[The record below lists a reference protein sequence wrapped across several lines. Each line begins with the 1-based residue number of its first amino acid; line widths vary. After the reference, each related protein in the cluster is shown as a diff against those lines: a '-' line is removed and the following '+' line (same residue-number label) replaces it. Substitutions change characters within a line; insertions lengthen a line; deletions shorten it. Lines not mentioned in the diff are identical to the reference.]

1 VGPGQRS
8 RRVIVTDSE
17 QRAALAVVRSL
28 GRAGHEVMAVG
39 HKATALA
46 KSSRYALA
54 HEMVANPFTEPA
66 QFTNDIALLVGRW
79 RADVVLPVAE
89 QSHLALLPQRERLAP
104 AIVAAGS
111 YDAFRHVSD
120 KDLVLATAARLGI
133 HVPRQVLVPD
143 RDAARRSEDDAALA
157 FPVVLKPARSVVG
170 GNHFSV
176 LHARDLAEY
185 RERLASL
192 PDHAF
197 PLLVQQRIVGR
208 GQGVF
213 LLVWG
218 GELVASFAHRRLRE
232 MPPSGG
238 ASVLSESIPA
248 DPELVRLSRA
258 LLDELG
264 WDGVAM
270 VEYKVET
277 ATGRAFIMEING
289 RFWGT
294 TQLAID
300 AGVDFPALLV
310 AAALGDT
317 LPAAPAYRDG
327 VRLRQWWGD
336 VDHLITRLR
345 HSPTKLSLPADAP
358 SNRRVLGEFLRWRS
372 NSSLDAFRLDDPRP
386 FLRDTATW
394 LRGRLLRGDA

>member
-1 VGPGQRS
+1 VGSGHRR

-39 HKATALA
+39 HKAQALA
-46 KSSRYALA
+46 KASRFACA
-54 HEMVANPFTEPA
+54 HEMVANPFSEPG
-66 QFTNDIALLVGRW
+66 QFTNDIAALVTRW
-79 RADVVLPVAE
+79 NADVVLPVAE
-89 QSHLALLPQRERLAP
+89 QSHLALLPHRERLAP

-111 YDAFRHVSD
+111 FEAFRRVSD
-120 KDLVLATAARLGI
+120 KDLVLATAATLGI

-143 RDAARRSEDDAALA
+143 PDRARRLETDGALE
-157 FPVVLKPARSVVG
+157 FPVVIKPARSVVG

-176 LHARDLAEY
+176 LHARDVTEFRA
-185 RERLASL
+185 RLASL

-208 GQGVF
+208 GQGIF
-213 LLVWG
+213 LLVWS

-238 ASVLSESIPA
+238 ASVLSESIHA
-248 DPELVRLSRA
+248 DAELVRLSRA

-264 WDGVAM
+264 WQGVAM
-270 VEYKVET
+270 VEFKVET
-277 ATGRAFIMEING
+277 ATGRAFLMEING

-294 TQLAID
+294 TQLSID

-310 AAALGDT
+310 AATCGDALQ
-317 LPAAPAYRDG
+317 APATYREG

-336 VDHLITRLR
+336 VDYLITRLR
-345 HSPTKLSLPADAP
+345 HSPTKLSLPQDAP
-358 SNRRVLGEFLRWRS
+358 SNRRVLSEFLRWNTASRF
-372 NSSLDAFRLDDPRP
+372 DAFRLDDPKP
-386 FLRDTATW
+386 FLRDSVAW
-394 LRGRLLRGDA
+394 IRGRLGRGR

>member
-1 VGPGQRS
+1 
-8 RRVIVTDSE
+8 VIVTDSE

-39 HKATALA
+39 HKAKALA
-46 KSSRYALA
+46 KSSRYASA
-54 HEMVANPFTEPA
+54 HEIVANPFSDPD
-66 QFTNDIALLVGRW
+66 QFTDDVAALVARW
-79 RADVVLPVAE
+79 NADVVLMVAE
-89 QSHLALLPQRERLAP
+89 QSHLALLPHRERLAP
-104 AIVAAGS
+104 AVVAAGS
-111 YDAFRHVSD
+111 YEAFRRVSD

-143 RDAARRSEDDAALA
+143 RDAARRSENDAALA
-157 FPVVLKPARSVVG
+157 FPAVIKPARSVAG

-176 LHARDLAEY
+176 LHARDVDEY
-185 RERLASL
+185 REHIASL

-208 GQGVF
+208 GQGIF

-238 ASVLSESIPA
+238 ASVLSESIHA
-248 DPELVRLSRA
+248 DTELVRLSRA
-258 LLDELG
+258 LLHELG
-264 WDGVAM
+264 WEGVAM
-270 VEYKVET
+270 VEFKVET

-300 AGVDFPALLV
+300 AGVDFPTLLV
-310 AAALGDT
+310 SAALGDT
-317 LPAAPAYRDG
+317 LTSSPAYREG
-327 VRLRQWWGD
+327 VQLRQWWGD
-336 VDHLITRLR
+336 VDYLITRLR
-345 HSPTKLSLPADAP
+345 HSPTKLSLPPDAP
-358 SNRRVLGEFLRWRS
+358 SNRRVLGEFLRWRP
-372 NSSLDAFRLDDPRP
+372 SSSFDAFRLDDPRP
-386 FLRDTATW
+386 FLRDTAAW
-394 LRGRLLRGDA
+394 LTGRLRRGGT